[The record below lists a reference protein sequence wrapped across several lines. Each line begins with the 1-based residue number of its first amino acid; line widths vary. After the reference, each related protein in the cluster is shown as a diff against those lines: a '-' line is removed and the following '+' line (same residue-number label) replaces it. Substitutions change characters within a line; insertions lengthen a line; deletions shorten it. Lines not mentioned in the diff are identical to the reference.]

1 MNSNSKYV
9 VLNWMLPAIPSF
21 PSPAMS
27 LLKSQMQ
34 AVGYD
39 VKVIY
44 WNFKFL
50 PVVEHYWGRLTEEYE
65 DHLIYYLAPIFAYW
79 ALELDD
85 NKSIKELHKYWNK
98 FNKEN
103 KLTEDAFLCHIN
115 ENVSMLVSI
124 IHQNF
129 LYYNFDKCLFA
140 GYYQKLFQMYGADI
154 VAREQKKLY
163 PDTIAVFGGIDT
175 KDEALA
181 CMDNF
186 PSFDYALWGEGE
198 VTLLNCASM
207 LRGEMNKQDV
217 GNLVWRETDT
227 LEISKSNN
235 KFVKLDDSVIPD
247 YSDYFEQA
255 TIDKKRIRLPIEG
268 SRGCHW
274 SQCRFCFHNEGT
286 RYRRKS
292 PQRIAKEIRNQIE
305 KYGISQ
311 ISFLDND
318 TIGKDVNGFKV
329 LLKELSCIKNDYP
342 EFSITRAEV
351 VTRSLNAELI
361 RQMAEVGFKDVQ
373 IGYESLSDHLL
384 EKIHKCNSFSS
395 NFLYIKWAFL
405 SGIKIRGANLIM
417 NLLEEN
423 DADLRESLDTLR
435 FLRFMLSDK
444 QFIHIYST
452 LWIKNSS
459 RYFKEIKDSG
469 KLNDWKVFKSF
480 RFLPESYIKK
490 QNKYALQFFVKPT
503 FNPIWDEIE
512 EKEWDYIRHPYYYMI
527 EDLNEGNIVY
537 HEYQNDKQIAVSRLS
552 DLDWQ
557 ILRAA
562 QDKVSDFATLQNLCV
577 GYDEDA
583 LAKSLGKLKDLGIL
597 YFFEDY
603 RNIVTI
609 INTECKKNIK
619 QRYTEI

>member
-1 MNSNSKYV
+1 MNSNSKYI

-34 AVGYD
+34 AAGYE
-39 VKVIY
+39 VKVVY
-44 WNFKFL
+44 WNFKLL
-50 PVVEHYWGRLTEEYE
+50 PVIEHYWGRLTEEYE
-65 DHLIYYLAPIFAYW
+65 DHLIYYLSPIFAYW
-79 ALELDD
+79 ALELNDT
-85 NKSIKELHKYWNK
+85 NSLKELHLYWNK
-98 FNKEN
+98 FNNGESISEDCFLSHAKEN
-103 KLTEDAFLCHIN
+103 I
-115 ENVSMLVSI
+115 SMLVDV
-124 IHQNF
+124 IHQN
-129 LYYNFDKCLFA
+129 LYKYNYENCLFA

-154 VAREQKKLY
+154 IAREQKKLY

-207 LRGEMNKQDV
+207 LQGEMKKQDV
-217 GNLVWRETDT
+217 GNLVWRELDS
-227 LEISKSNN
+227 LELSKSNN

-255 TIDKKRIRLPIEG
+255 TIDKKKIRLPIEG

-292 PQRIAKEIRNQIE
+292 PQRIAKEIRHQIE
-305 KYGISQ
+305 NYGIYQ

-318 TIGKDVNGFKV
+318 TIGKDVNGFKD

-342 EFSITRAEV
+342 EFNITRAEV

-459 RYFKEIKDSG
+459 RYFKEIQSSG
-469 KLNDWKVFKSF
+469 KLDEWKVFKSF
-480 RFLPESYIKK
+480 RFLPSSYLKAHN
-490 QNKYALQFFVKPT
+490 QYALQFFVKPT

-512 EKEWDYIRHPYYYMI
+512 EKEWDYIRHP
-527 EDLNEGNIVY
+527 
-537 HEYQNDKQIAVSRLS
+537 HEYEIAQTNYGSLEYREYRDSELIISLPLS
-552 DLDWQ
+552 DLDWKILESAQEQ
-557 ILRAA
+557 I
-562 QDKVSDFATLQNLCV
+562 VSYEDLQNKFPNA
-577 GYDEDA
+577 DERTIA
-583 LAKSLGKLKDLGIL
+583 SSLQKMKEIGIL
-597 YFFEDY
+597 YYFDNFL
-603 RNIVTI
+603 NIITV
-609 INTECKKNIK
+609 INTVVEKNIK
-619 QRYTEI
+619 QRYT

>member
-1 MNSNSKYV
+1 MNSNSKYI

-34 AVGYD
+34 AAGYE
-39 VKVIY
+39 VKVVY
-44 WNFKFL
+44 WNFKLL
-50 PVVEHYWGRLTEEYE
+50 PVIEHYWGRLTEEYE
-65 DHLIYYLAPIFAYW
+65 DHLIFYLSPIFAYW
-79 ALELDD
+79 ALELNDTCSLKD
-85 NKSIKELHKYWNK
+85 LHLYWNK
-98 FNKEN
+98 VNKGNAISE
-103 KLTEDAFLCHIN
+103 ESFLSHAK
-115 ENVSMLVSI
+115 ENVSMLVDV
-124 IHQNF
+124 IHQN
-129 LYYNFDKCLFA
+129 LREYHYEECLFA

-186 PSFDYALWGEGE
+186 RSFDYALWGEGE
-198 VTLLNCASM
+198 ITLLNCASM
-207 LRGEMNKQDV
+207 LHGEMKKQDV
-217 GNLVWRETDT
+217 GNLVWRESDK
-227 LEISKSNN
+227 LEISRSNN
-235 KFVKLDDSVIPD
+235 KFVKLDDSIIPD

-255 TIDKKRIRLPIEG
+255 TIDKRKIRLPIEG

-292 PQRIAKEIRNQIE
+292 QQRIAKEIRHQIE
-305 KYGISQ
+305 KYGIYQ

-318 TIGKDVNGFKV
+318 TIGKDVDGFRM
-329 LLKELSCIKNDYP
+329 LLKELSTIKKAYP
-342 EFSITRAEV
+342 DFNITRAEV
-351 VTRSLNAELI
+351 VTRSLNADLI
-361 RQMAEVGFKDVQ
+361 RQMAQVGFKDVQ

-423 DADLRESLDTLR
+423 NDDLRESLDTLR

-480 RFLPESYIKK
+480 RFLPESYIKE

-512 EKEWDYIRHPYYYMI
+512 EKEWDYIRHPHFYMI
-527 EDLNEGNIVY
+527 EDLNDGNIIY
-537 HEYQNDKQIAVSRLS
+537 REYQNDKQVAVSHLS
-552 DLDWQ
+552 NLDWQ
-557 ILRAA
+557 ILRSAHES
-562 QDKVSDFATLQNLCV
+562 VLDFATLQTLCV
-577 GYDEDA
+577 GCDVET
-583 LAKSLGKLKDLGIL
+583 LVKSLQKLKDLGIL
-597 YFFEDY
+597 YYFEDY

-609 INTECKKNIK
+609 INTDSEKNIK
-619 QRYTEI
+619 QRYTKI

>member
-65 DHLIYYLAPIFAYW
+65 DHLIYYLSPIFAYW

-235 KFVKLDDSVIPD
+235 KFVKLDNSVIPD

-405 SGIKIRGANLIM
+405 SGIKVKQMKFKVYMLSALLSSIAGVILTSRVASASPTAGEGDETYAIAAAVIGGASMSGGKGNMIGTIIGAFIIGVLNNGLNLIG
-417 NLLEEN
+417 LSSFWQQVAVGFVIIL
-423 DADLRESLDTLR
+423 AVYLDVIR
-435 FLRFMLSDK
+435 IR
-444 QFIHIYST
+444 
-452 LWIKNSS
+452 IKE
-459 RYFKEIKDSG
+459 R
-469 KLNDWKVFKSF
+469 
-480 RFLPESYIKK
+480 
-490 QNKYALQFFVKPT
+490 
-503 FNPIWDEIE
+503 
-512 EKEWDYIRHPYYYMI
+512 
-527 EDLNEGNIVY
+527 
-537 HEYQNDKQIAVSRLS
+537 
-552 DLDWQ
+552 
-557 ILRAA
+557 
-562 QDKVSDFATLQNLCV
+562 
-577 GYDEDA
+577 
-583 LAKSLGKLKDLGIL
+583 
-597 YFFEDY
+597 
-603 RNIVTI
+603 
-609 INTECKKNIK
+609 
-619 QRYTEI
+619 

>member
-1 MNSNSKYV
+1 MNSNSKYI

-34 AVGYD
+34 AAGYE
-39 VKVIY
+39 VKVVY
-44 WNFKFL
+44 WNFKLL
-50 PVVEHYWGRLTEEYE
+50 PVIEHYWGRLTEEYE
-65 DHLIYYLAPIFAYW
+65 DHLIYYLSPIFAYW
-79 ALELDD
+79 ALELNDT
-85 NKSIKELHKYWNK
+85 NSLKELHLYWNK
-98 FNKEN
+98 FNNGESIS
-103 KLTEDAFLCHIN
+103 EDCFLSHAK
-115 ENVSMLVSI
+115 ENVSMLVDV
-124 IHQNF
+124 IHQN
-129 LYYNFDKCLFA
+129 LYKYNYENCLFA

-154 VAREQKKLY
+154 IAREQKKLY

-181 CMDNF
+181 SMDNF

-207 LRGEMNKQDV
+207 LQGEMKKQDV
-217 GNLVWRETDT
+217 GNLVWRELDS
-227 LEISKSNN
+227 LELSKSNN

-255 TIDKKRIRLPIEG
+255 TIDKKKIRLPIEG

-305 KYGISQ
+305 KYGIYQ

-318 TIGKDVNGFKV
+318 TIGKDVNGFKD

-342 EFSITRAEV
+342 EFNITRAEV

-459 RYFKEIKDSG
+459 RYFKEIQSSG
-469 KLNDWKVFKSF
+469 KLDEWKVFKSF
-480 RFLPESYIKK
+480 RFLPESYIKER
-490 QNKYALQFFVKPT
+490 NKYALQFFVKPT
-503 FNPIWDEIE
+503 FNSIWDEIE
-512 EKEWDYIRHPYYYMI
+512 EKEWDYIRHPHYYII
-527 EDLNEGNIVY
+527 EDLNDENIVY
-537 HEYQNDKQIAVSRLS
+537 REYQNDMEVAVSKLS
-552 DLDWQ
+552 SLDWK
-557 ILRAA
+557 ILRSA
-562 QDKVSDFATLQNLCV
+562 QETVLDFNTLQKLCV
-577 GYDEDA
+577 CCDEET
-583 LAKSLGKLKDLGIL
+583 LAKSLRKLKDLGIL
-597 YFFEDY
+597 YYFEDY

-609 INTECKKNIK
+609 INTECKKNFK

>member
-1 MNSNSKYV
+1 MNNNSKYV

-34 AVGYD
+34 AAGYD
-39 VKVIY
+39 VKVVY

-50 PVVEHYWGRLTEEYE
+50 PVIEHYWGGLTEEYE
-65 DHLIYYLAPIFAYW
+65 DHLIYFLSPIFAYW
-79 ALELDD
+79 ALELNDTR
-85 NKSIKELHKYWNK
+85 SIKELHQYWNK
-98 FNKEN
+98 VNKRN
-103 KLTEDAFLCHIN
+103 TISEDSFLSHVRD
-115 ENVSMLVSI
+115 NVSMLVNV
-124 IHQNF
+124 IHQN
-129 LYYNFDKCLFA
+129 LHDYNFEKCLFA

-163 PDTIAVFGGIDT
+163 PKTTAVFGGIDT

-181 CMDNF
+181 SMDNF

-198 VTLLNCASM
+198 ITLLNCASM
-207 LRGEMNKQDV
+207 LQGEMKKWDV
-217 GNLVWRETDT
+217 GNLVWRESDK

-255 TIDKKRIRLPIEG
+255 TIDKKKIRLPIEG

-292 PQRIAKEIRNQIE
+292 PQRISTEIRSQIE
-305 KYGISQ
+305 KYGIYQ

-318 TIGKDVNGFKV
+318 TIGKDVNGFKD

-342 EFSITRAEV
+342 EFNITRAEV
-351 VTRSLNAELI
+351 VTRSLNADLI
-361 RQMAEVGFKDVQ
+361 RQMAQVGFKDVQ

-459 RYFKEIKDSG
+459 RYFPEIKGSG
-469 KLNDWKVFKSF
+469 NLNDWKVFKSF
-480 RFLPESYIKK
+480 RFLPESYIKE

-503 FNPIWDEIE
+503 FNPIWDDIE
-512 EKEWDYIRHPYYYMI
+512 EKEWSYIRNPHYYLL
-527 EDLNEGNIVY
+527 EETNDGNIVY
-537 HEYQNDKQIAVSRLS
+537 REYQNDKQVVVSHLS
-552 DLDWQ
+552 NLDWL
-557 ILRAA
+557 ILRSA
-562 QDKVSDFATLQNLCV
+562 QEKVLDFATLQNLYRYSERTIC
-577 GYDEDA
+577 
-583 LAKSLGKLKDLGIL
+583 KSLQKLKDLGIL
-597 YFFEDY
+597 YYYEDY

-609 INTECKKNIK
+609 INTDCEKNIK